1 MPFAFSSKSVT
12 RESKTVKY
20 FWAGAWLQWSTIYSF
35 AIHGWKCLVH
45 SSHPLPEGLYSTDPY
60 VIHTLL
66 WKVEGKEEMSLG
78 ASHACGRCE
87 VLSFVWQGHNSEAK
101 GKEIDSAA
109 RRNSTTLKCEGKTE
123 GGREKCILGTT
134 WFCTEQKNYLLSTPP
149 PSPYAAF
156 KIPPS
161 WLERTRIWRYSC
173 VWSPGLS
180 ETSSCF
186 VFITWCSKKWNPR
199 WLIR

>member
-1 MPFAFSSKSVT
+1 MVNYLLFCDPWLKMSSSIHPILYQDCILLLLMP
-12 RESKTVKY
+12 
-20 FWAGAWLQWSTIYSF
+20 ST
-35 AIHGWKCLVH
+35 HC
-45 SSHPLPEGLYSTDPY
+45 
-60 VIHTLL
+60 
-66 WKVEGKEEMSLG
+66 
-78 ASHACGRCE
+78 CGRWRGKKKRALECHLH
-87 VLSFVWQGHNSEAK
+87 VADVRFSALDDRGTIQRQK
-101 GKEIDSAA
+101 GKKSI
-109 RRNSTTLKCEGKTE
+109 RQL
-123 GGREKCILGTT
+123 GGIPPHWSVRVRREKCILGTT
-134 WFCTEQKNYLLSTPP
+134 WFCTEQENYLLPAPP

-186 VFITWCSKKWNPR
+186 VFVTWCSKKWNPR